1 MDTIDIAED
10 DSSKQHESES
20 ENNGENLKL
29 DSDSIDKE
37 ISTAVAKNWISKNK
51 KIKRNNKK
59 YLLWILS
66 GKIFVEEKWQNILP
80 VAKSFPR

>member
-1 MDTIDIAED
+1 MDTTDIAED

>member
-59 YLLWILS
+59 
-66 GKIFVEEKWQNILP
+66 
-80 VAKSFPR
+80 